1 MEDVSNIS
9 SLDAKRR
16 LTGIRKS
23 NINKLVFE
31 QLNIN
36 SFRKEFHILS
46 EMIKGFVD
54 VFMISEK
61 NLDDSFHGGQFFIE
75 GYLTYFRS

>member
-1 MEDVSNIS
+1 
-9 SLDAKRR
+9 
-16 LTGIRKS
+16 
-23 NINKLVFE
+23 
-31 QLNIN
+31 
-36 SFRKEFHILS
+36 
-46 EMIKGFVD
+46 MIKGFVD